1 MFYAGYDEI
10 SPDIAVFETEEER
23 DAWVND
29 KDAMF
34 PRVVFDDGD
43 TLAEADYREAVAHC
57 LDPVGVNASTAD
69 LIDQDTCAI
78 SIVKEEKARRSAK
91 KIMDIIDDFVE
102 GRPVILRTLDA
113 IHQKSGTSFQMKSK
127 KKLGKLKTS

>member
-29 KDAMF
+29 KDAVF

-43 TLAEADYREAVAHC
+43 IGFFEDEANSTIDTWEEDSVDICGVRWKIN
-57 LDPVGVNASTAD
+57 PVN
-69 LIDQDTCAI
+69 
-78 SIVKEEKARRSAK
+78 E
-91 KIMDIIDDFVE
+91 
-102 GRPVILRTLDA
+102 
-113 IHQKSGTSFQMKSK
+113 
-127 KKLGKLKTS
+127 

>member
-1 MFYAGYDEI
+1 LIAKIITSRQRGGDKMFYAGYDEI

-43 TLAEADYREAVAHC
+43 IGFFEDEANSTIDTWEEDDANFWGVRWKIN
-57 LDPVGVNASTAD
+57 PVN
-69 LIDQDTCAI
+69 
-78 SIVKEEKARRSAK
+78 K
-91 KIMDIIDDFVE
+91 
-102 GRPVILRTLDA
+102 
-113 IHQKSGTSFQMKSK
+113 
-127 KKLGKLKTS
+127 